1 MLRRVTRPWAVAALL
16 AITFAAALSAPALA
30 ASPSPTATLDLVPGP
45 PAGSWTDLPDDTGPI
60 AASDFY
66 GSGTSSPPGY
76 IDAYGKGW
84 TSTDV
89 DLEDDLFHYT
99 SFFWAAYALGSF
111 KGDAQSDPDR
121 TTFSNISGFGTGAF
135 EVTYPA
141 DSDGYASDWIFF
153 AQGDYMA
160 AVAVW
165 DKGVTG
171 HGALLDQTTRQL
183 QMVPEPTS
191 ELRNI
196 GYGVLGGIL
205 AAALIVAVMGLSG
218 VVIAVVLVRRRSS
231 ASRTAAYA
239 VPYRPSIG
247 SQLSD
252 DRRYWWDGQSWHD
265 TATRV
270 PPGAPISPD
279 GTRWWDGTTWRE
291 MPSAG
296 GAPA

>member
-1 MLRRVTRPWAVAALL
+1 MLRPVRRPWPVAAVL
-16 AITFAAALSAPALA
+16 AIVFAGVLSAPALA
-30 ASPSPTATLDLVPGP
+30 ASPSPTATLDFVPGP
-45 PAGSWTDLPDDTGPI
+45 PAGSWTDSPDDTGPI

-66 GSGTSSPPGY
+66 GSGTSNPPGFV
-76 IDAYGKGW
+76 DAYGKGW
-84 TSTDV
+84 TSTNVDV
-89 DLEDDLFHYT
+89 EDDLFHYT
-99 SFFWAAYALGSF
+99 SFFWAAYALGWF
-111 KGDAQSDPDR
+111 KDGAQTDPER
-121 TTFSNISGFGTGAF
+121 TTFANVSGFGDGAF

-141 DSDGYASDWIFF
+141 DSDGFTADWIFF

-171 HGALLDQTTRQL
+171 HEALVDQATRQFT
-183 QMVPEPTS
+183 MVPEPTA

-196 GYGVLGGIL
+196 GFGVIGGIV
-205 AAALIVAVMGLSG
+205 AIALIVAAMILSG
-218 VVIAVVLVRRRSS
+218 IVIAVVLVRRQNATPRI
-231 ASRTAAYA
+231 AAYA
-239 VPYRPSIG
+239 LPYGPSG
-247 SQLSD
+247 GGQLSD
-252 DRRYWWDGQSWHD
+252 DRRYWWDGRSWQD